1 MIQARELRIGSLFH
15 PVDRS
20 GTIQPATGLIFKI
33 VELKAFTVSAVLFD
47 ENPAQVETWPE
58 FQYSDLSPIQLT
70 PDILSKCG
78 FNRSR
83 DGWYISS
90 NHKIYD
96 PLELGGSGNMVQVN
110 RECYLLLNNDKII
123 DATPIR
129 HLHQLQNLYY
139 CLTGQEI
146 IYQP

>member
-20 GTIQPATGLIFKI
+20 GTIHMPATGLIFKI

-70 PDILSKCG
+70 PEILLKCG
-78 FNRSR
+78 F
-83 DGWYISS
+83 
-90 NHKIYD
+90 K
-96 PLELGGSGNMVQVN
+96 
-110 RECYLLLNNDKII
+110 
-123 DATPIR
+123 
-129 HLHQLQNLYY
+129 
-139 CLTGQEI
+139 
-146 IYQP
+146 